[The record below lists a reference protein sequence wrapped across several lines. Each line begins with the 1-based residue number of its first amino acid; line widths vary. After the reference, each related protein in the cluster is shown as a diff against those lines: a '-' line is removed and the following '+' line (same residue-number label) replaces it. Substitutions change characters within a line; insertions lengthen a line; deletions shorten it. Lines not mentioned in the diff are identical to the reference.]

1 MDKRLY
7 EYSSNVFS
15 QFGED
20 GITKNILEF
29 LNIDSGV
36 VLEIGAWDGFYLSNT
51 ANLWSKNENF
61 KAILLEAADTMNPE
75 ELNNKYPNVDSFK
88 VFASSENSLEK
99 LIDNC
104 KFDVTNENFVLA
116 SIDIDGDD
124 FNVTKSL
131 GKYRPIILI
140 VEPNGNVVERE
151 NWVNPNG
158 ATVKELVDLG
168 LEMGYDFIGMSGTPD
183 VLSGNVYLI
192 RKDFSDLFPITKLP
206 WDERG
211 ILRYGGLIYK

>member
-1 MDKRLY
+1 MEKRLY

-99 LIDNC
+99 LIDNS

-140 VEPNGNVVERE
+140 VEPNGNVIERE
-151 NWVNPNG
+151 NWVNPTG

-168 LEMGYDFIGMSGTPD
+168 LEMDYEFIGMSGTPD

-192 RKDFSDLFPITKLP
+192 RKDFANLFQITKLP

-211 ILRYGGLIYK
+211 ILRYGGPVYK

>member
-1 MDKRLY
+1 MEKRLY

-20 GITKNILEF
+20 GITKKILEF
-29 LNIDSGV
+29 LDINSGI
-36 VLEIGAWDGFYLSNT
+36 VLEIGAWDGFFLSNT

-61 KAILLEAADTMNPE
+61 KAILLEADIKMNAD
-75 ELNNKYPNVDSFK
+75 ELNKKYPNVDSFR
-88 VFASSENSLEK
+88 VFASSENTLEK
-99 LIDNC
+99 LIDNS

-131 GKYRPIILI
+131 GKYKPIILI

-151 NWVNPNG
+151 NWVNPKG

-168 LEMGYDFIGMSGTPD
+168 LEMGYEFIGMSGTPD
-183 VLSGNVYLI
+183 VISGNVYLI
-192 RKDFSDLFPITKLP
+192 RRDFANLFPITKLP

-211 ILRYGGLIYK
+211 ILRYGGPIYK

>member
-1 MDKRLY
+1 MEKRLY

-88 VFASSENSLEK
+88 VFASSENGLEK

-151 NWVNPNG
+151 NWVNPSG

-211 ILRYGGLIYK
+211 ILRYGGPIYK

>member
-1 MDKRLY
+1 MEKRLY

-29 LNIDSGV
+29 LNIDSGI

-140 VEPNGNVVERE
+140 VEPNGNVVDRE

-211 ILRYGGLIYK
+211 ILRYGGPIYK

>member
-1 MDKRLY
+1 MEKRLY

-29 LNIDSGV
+29 LNIDSGI

-51 ANLWSKNENF
+51 ANLWSKNKNF

-131 GKYRPIILI
+131 GKYKPIILI

-168 LEMGYDFIGMSGTPD
+168 LEMGYDFIGMSGTPN

-211 ILRYGGLIYK
+211 ILRYGGPIYK

>member
-1 MDKRLY
+1 MEKRLY

-75 ELNNKYPNVDSFK
+75 ELNNKYSNVDSFK
-88 VFASSENSLEK
+88 VFASSENGLEK

-140 VEPNGNVVERE
+140 VEPNGNVIERE
-151 NWVNPNG
+151 NWVNPTG

-211 ILRYGGLIYK
+211 ILRYGGPIYK

>member
-1 MDKRLY
+1 MEKRLY

-29 LNIDSGV
+29 LNIDSGI
-36 VLEIGAWDGFYLSNT
+36 VLEIGAWNGFYLSNT

-61 KAILLEAADTMNPE
+61 KAILLEAADTINPE

-88 VFASSENSLEK
+88 VFVSSENSLEK

-131 GKYRPIILI
+131 GKYKPIILI

-168 LEMGYDFIGMSGTPD
+168 LEMGYDFIGMSGTPNE
-183 VLSGNVYLI
+183 LSGNVYLI

-211 ILRYGGLIYK
+211 ILRYGGPIYK

>member
-1 MDKRLY
+1 MEKRLY

-20 GITKNILEF
+20 GITKKILEF
-29 LNIDSGV
+29 LNIDSGII
-36 VLEIGAWDGFYLSNT
+36 LEIGAWDGFHLSNT
-51 ANLWSKNENF
+51 ANLWSNNENF
-61 KAILLEAADTMNPE
+61 NAILLEADDRMNPD
-75 ELNNKYPNVDSFK
+75 ELNNKYRNVDSFR
-88 VFASSENSLEK
+88 VFASSENTLEE
-99 LIDNC
+99 LINNS

-131 GKYRPIILI
+131 GKYKPIILI
-140 VEPNGNVVERE
+140 VEPNGNVIERE
-151 NWVNPNG
+151 NWVNPLG

-168 LEMGYDFIGMSGTPD
+168 LEMGYEFIGMSGTPD
-183 VLSGNVYLI
+183 IISGNVYLI
-192 RKDFSDLFPITKLP
+192 RKDYADLFPITKLP

-211 ILRYGGLIYK
+211 ILRYGGPIYK

>member
-1 MDKRLY
+1 MEKRLY

-29 LNIDSGV
+29 LNIDSGI

-131 GKYRPIILI
+131 GKYKPIILI

-168 LEMGYDFIGMSGTPD
+168 LEMGYDFIGMSGTPN

-192 RKDFSDLFPITKLP
+192 RKDFSDLFPVTKLP

-211 ILRYGGLIYK
+211 ILRYGGPIYK

>member
-1 MDKRLY
+1 MEKRLY

-151 NWVNPNG
+151 NWVNPSG

-211 ILRYGGLIYK
+211 ILRYGGPIYK

>member
-1 MDKRLY
+1 MEKRLY

-29 LNIDSGV
+29 LNINSGV

-61 KAILLEAADTMNPE
+61 KAILLESADTMKPE
-75 ELNNKYPNVDSFK
+75 ELNNKYPNVDSFR

-99 LIDNC
+99 LIDNS

-140 VEPNGNVVERE
+140 VEPNGNVIERE
-151 NWVNPNG
+151 NWVNPSG

-168 LEMGYDFIGMSGTPD
+168 LEMGYEFIGMSGTPNI
-183 VLSGNVYLI
+183 LSGNVYLI

-211 ILRYGGLIYK
+211 ILRYGGPIYK

>member
-1 MDKRLY
+1 MEKRLY

-88 VFASSENSLEK
+88 VFASSENGLEK

-140 VEPNGNVVERE
+140 VEPNGNVIERE
-151 NWVNPNG
+151 NWVNPTG

-211 ILRYGGLIYK
+211 ILRYGGPIYK

>member
-1 MDKRLY
+1 MEKRLY

-29 LNIDSGV
+29 LNIDSGI

-131 GKYRPIILI
+131 GKYKPIILI

-168 LEMGYDFIGMSGTPD
+168 LEMGYDFIGMSGTPN

-192 RKDFSDLFPITKLP
+192 RKDFSDLSKM
-206 WDERG
+206 DE
-211 ILRYGGLIYK
+211 

>member
-1 MDKRLY
+1 MEKRLY

-29 LNIDSGV
+29 LNIDSGI
-36 VLEIGAWDGFYLSNT
+36 VLEIGAWNGFYLSNT
-51 ANLWSKNENF
+51 ANLWSKNKNF

-131 GKYRPIILI
+131 GKYKPIILI

-168 LEMGYDFIGMSGTPD
+168 LEMGYDFIGMSGTPN

-211 ILRYGGLIYK
+211 IRLER

>member
-1 MDKRLY
+1 MEKRLY

-29 LNIDSGV
+29 LNIDSGI
-36 VLEIGAWDGFYLSNT
+36 VLEIGAWNGFYLSNT

-61 KAILLEAADTMNPE
+61 KAILLEAADTINPE

-88 VFASSENSLEK
+88 VFVSSENSLEK

-168 LEMGYDFIGMSGTPD
+168 LEMGYDFIGMSGTPNE
-183 VLSGNVYLI
+183 LSGNVYLI

-211 ILRYGGLIYK
+211 ILRYGGPIYK

>member
-1 MDKRLY
+1 MEKRLY

-168 LEMGYDFIGMSGTPD
+168 LEMGYDFIGMSGTPNA
-183 VLSGNVYLI
+183 LSGNVYLI
-192 RKDFSDLFPITKLP
+192 RKDFSDLFPITKLS

-211 ILRYGGLIYK
+211 ILRYGGAIYK

>member
-1 MDKRLY
+1 MEKRLY

-29 LNIDSGV
+29 LNIDSGI

-51 ANLWSKNENF
+51 ANLWSKNKNF

-131 GKYRPIILI
+131 GKYKPIILI

-168 LEMGYDFIGMSGTPD
+168 LEMGYDFIGMSGTPNE
-183 VLSGNVYLI
+183 LSGNVYLI

-211 ILRYGGLIYK
+211 ILRYGGPIYK

>member
-211 ILRYGGLIYK
+211 ILRYGGPIYK

>member
-1 MDKRLY
+1 MEKKLY

-29 LNIDSGV
+29 LNIDSGI

-75 ELNNKYPNVDSFK
+75 ELNNKHPNVDSFK

-151 NWVNPNG
+151 NWVNPSG

-211 ILRYGGLIYK
+211 ILRYGGPIYK

>member
-1 MDKRLY
+1 MEKRLY

-29 LNIDSGV
+29 LKIDSGI

-61 KAILLEAADTMNPE
+61 KAILLEAEDTMNPE

-88 VFASSENSLEK
+88 VFASSENGLEK

-104 KFDVTNENFVLA
+104 KFEVTNENFVLA

-151 NWVNPNG
+151 NWVNPTG

-211 ILRYGGLIYK
+211 ILRYGGPIYK

>member
-1 MDKRLY
+1 MEKKLY

-20 GITKNILEF
+20 GINKNILEF
-29 LNIDSGV
+29 LNIDSGII
-36 VLEIGAWDGFYLSNT
+36 LEIGAWDGFHLSNT
-51 ANLWSKNENF
+51 ANLWSNNENF
-61 KAILLEAADTMNPE
+61 KAILLEADNRMNPD
-75 ELNNKYPNVDSFK
+75 ELNNKYHNVDSFR
-88 VFASSENSLEK
+88 VFASSENTLEK
-99 LIDNC
+99 LIDNS

-131 GKYRPIILI
+131 GKYKPIILI
-140 VEPNGNVVERE
+140 VEPNGNVIERE
-151 NWVNPNG
+151 NWVNPLG

-168 LEMGYDFIGMSGTPD
+168 LEMGYEFIGMSGTPD
-183 VLSGNVYLI
+183 IISGNVYLI
-192 RKDFSDLFPITKLP
+192 RKDYADLFPITKFP

-211 ILRYGGLIYK
+211 ILRYGGPIYK

>member
-1 MDKRLY
+1 MEKRIY
-7 EYSSNVFS
+7 EYSSDEFS

-20 GITKNILEF
+20 GINKNILEF
-29 LNIDSGV
+29 LNIKSGI

-51 ANLWSKNENF
+51 ANIWSKNEDF
-61 KAILLEAADTMNPE
+61 KAILLEADTRMNPD
-75 ELNNKYPNVDSFK
+75 ELNSKYGNVDSFR
-88 VFASSENSLEK
+88 VFASSENTLEK

-104 KFDVTNENFVLA
+104 KFDVNNENFVLA

-131 GKYRPIILI
+131 GKYKPIILI
-140 VEPNGNVVERE
+140 VEPNGNVIERE
-151 NWVNPNG
+151 IWVNPSG

-168 LEMGYDFIGMSGTPD
+168 EEMGYKFIGMSGTPD
-183 VLSGNVYLI
+183 VKSGNVYLI
-192 RKDFSDLFPITKLP
+192 RNDFADLFPITKLP

-211 ILRYGGLIYK
+211 ILRYGGAVYK

>member
-1 MDKRLY
+1 MEKRLY

-20 GITKNILEF
+20 GINKNILEF
-29 LNIDSGV
+29 LNIDSGI

-61 KAILLEAADTMNPE
+61 KAILLEADERMNAD
-75 ELNNKYPNVDSFK
+75 ELNTKYPNVDSFR
-88 VFASSENSLEK
+88 VFASSENGLEK
-99 LIDNC
+99 LIDNS

-151 NWVNPNG
+151 NWVNPSG
-158 ATVKELVDLG
+158 ATVKELIDLG
-168 LEMGYDFIGMSGTPD
+168 LEMGYEFIGMSGTPD
-183 VLSGNVYLI
+183 SLSGNVYLI
-192 RKDFSDLFPITKLP
+192 RKDYANLFPITKLP

-211 ILRYGGLIYK
+211 ILRYGGFIYK

>member
-1 MDKRLY
+1 M
-7 EYSSNVFS
+7 
-15 QFGED
+15 
-20 GITKNILEF
+20 
-29 LNIDSGV
+29 
-36 VLEIGAWDGFYLSNT
+36 
-51 ANLWSKNENF
+51 
-61 KAILLEAADTMNPE
+61 
-75 ELNNKYPNVDSFK
+75 
-88 VFASSENSLEK
+88 SSENSLEK

-168 LEMGYDFIGMSGTPD
+168 LEMGYDFIGMSGTPNE
-183 VLSGNVYLI
+183 LSGNVYLI

-211 ILRYGGLIYK
+211 ILRYGGPIYK

>member
-1 MDKRLY
+1 MEKRLY

-29 LNIDSGV
+29 LNIDSGI
-36 VLEIGAWDGFYLSNT
+36 VLEIGAWNGFYLSNT

-61 KAILLEAADTMNPE
+61 KAILLEAADTINPE

-88 VFASSENSLEK
+88 VFVSSENSLEK

-131 GKYRPIILI
+131 GKYKPIILI

-168 LEMGYDFIGMSGTPD
+168 LEMGYDFIGMSGTPN

-211 ILRYGGLIYK
+211 ILRYGGPIYK

>member
-1 MDKRLY
+1 MEKRLY

-36 VLEIGAWDGFYLSNT
+36 ILEIGAWDGFYLSNT
-51 ANLWSKNENF
+51 ANLWSNNENF

-75 ELNNKYPNVDSFK
+75 ELNNKYPNIDSFR
-88 VFASSENSLEK
+88 VFASSENTLEK
-99 LIDNC
+99 LIDDC

-140 VEPNGNVVERE
+140 VEPNGNVLERE
-151 NWVNPNG
+151 NWVNPLG
-158 ATVKELVDLG
+158 ATVKELIDLG
-168 LEMGYDFIGMSGTPD
+168 LEMGYEFIGMSGTPD
-183 VLSGNVYLI
+183 IISGNVYLI
-192 RKDFSDLFPITKLP
+192 RKDYADLFQITKLP

-211 ILRYGGLIYK
+211 ILKYGGPIYK

>member
-1 MDKRLY
+1 MEKRLY

-75 ELNNKYPNVDSFK
+75 ELNDKYPNVDSFK
-88 VFASSENSLEK
+88 VFASSENGLEK

-140 VEPNGNVVERE
+140 VEPNGNVIERE

-168 LEMGYDFIGMSGTPD
+168 LEMGYNFIGMSGTPD

-211 ILRYGGLIYK
+211 ILRYGGPIYK